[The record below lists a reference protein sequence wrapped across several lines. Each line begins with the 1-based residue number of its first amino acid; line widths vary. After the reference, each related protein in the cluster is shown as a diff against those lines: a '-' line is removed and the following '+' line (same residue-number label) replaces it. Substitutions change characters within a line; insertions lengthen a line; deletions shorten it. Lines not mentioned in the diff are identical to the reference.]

1 MEQTAILPSDMDT
14 VQIITEVSE
23 KKRENKIRTRARLF
37 CDEFALGFPRQRKQL
52 SGRSHVPV
60 VRFTRPVTA
69 STADSLVSGRTT
81 AALLV
86 PACLALG
93 EQKCV
98 CAVQLAGSSFQP
110 LMMCFHVRS
119 SWMLGLL
126 SSDQTNQ

>member
-23 KKRENKIRTRARLF
+23 KKRENKIRTRARLL

-69 STADSLVSGRTT
+69 STADSLVSGTHNSRF
-81 AALLV
+81 
-86 PACLALG
+86 
-93 EQKCV
+93 
-98 CAVQLAGSSFQP
+98 AGSSLLGTWRTKMRLCRATRRFQFP
-110 LMMCFHVRS
+110 TADDVLPCPIELDARVALVRP
-119 SWMLGLL
+119 
-126 SSDQTNQ
+126 D